1 MNTIR
6 LSGLVNEKHELIVT
20 LPDDVPVGPVELVLQ
35 PIANSSEIVEEPT
48 TERERVRA
56 QLMAAGILVKPEDMG
71 IPPDLEYVSD
81 EELIELGRLPPG
93 APTSDQL
100 IDEDRGPR

>member
-1 MNTIR
+1 MTTIR
-6 LSGLVNEKHELIVT
+6 LSAVVNEKHELIVT
-20 LPDDVPVGPVELVLQ
+20 LPDDVPVGPVELLLQ
-35 PIANSSEIVEEPT
+35 PVTNSTEAISTPT

-56 QLMAAGILVKPEDMG
+56 QLMAAGLLVKPEDMG
-71 IPPDLEYVSD
+71 IPANLEYVSD
-81 EELIELGRLPPG
+81 EELLELGVLPSG